1 MPRPGFEIG
10 GTVVAAGE
18 RRTVELP
25 VSVLSDHTPV
35 TMSVQVI
42 HGKRPGPVLFVS
54 AAVHGDEV
62 IGVEI
67 ARRLLRAPQLD
78 RMAGTLLVVPIVNTF
93 GFLNNSRYM
102 PDRRDLNRVFPGSPT
117 GSLAGRLAH
126 LFMTEIVARADFGID
141 LHSAAI
147 HRTNMPQIR
156 VSASNDETLER
167 AEAFGAPVIVRAK
180 LREGSLRAAARAH
193 GCDIL
198 LYEAGEALRFD
209 EMSARVGSS
218 GILRVMHHMGMIG
231 AKGLPKRRA
240 APIQAASSSWTRAPA
255 GGLLRCFKEVGE
267 GVDPG
272 TLLAIV
278 SDPFGETEHEIAA
291 TASGIILGRAMM
303 PVINEGDA
311 CYHIAAT
318 PIDPLKR
325 MERLAADLE
334 ADPMFDEDEI
344 L

>member
-1 MPRPGFEIG
+1 VTLAP
-10 GTVVAAGE
+10 GE
-18 RRTVELP
+18 RRTVDLP

-35 TMSVQVI
+35 TMSVRVI

-67 ARRLLRAPQLD
+67 ARRLLRAPQLKNI
-78 RMAGTLLVVPIVNTF
+78 AGTLLVVPIVNTF

-117 GSLAGRLAH
+117 GSLAARLAH
-126 LFMTEIVARADFGID
+126 LFMSEIVARADFGID
-141 LHSAAI
+141 LHSAAM

-156 VSASNDETLER
+156 VSASNEATLER
-167 AEAFGAPVIVRAK
+167 AEAFGAPIIIRAR
-180 LREGSLRAAARAH
+180 LREGSLRQAAKAR
-193 GCDIL
+193 GCDML

-209 EMSARVGSS
+209 ELSARVGSS
-218 GILRVMHHMGMIG
+218 GILRVMHQMGMIS

-240 APIQAASSSWTRAPA
+240 SPIQASSSAWVRAPA

-267 GVDPG
+267 GVEAG
-272 TLLAIV
+272 TLLASV
-278 SDPFGETEHEIAA
+278 TDPFGEVEQPI
-291 TASGIILGRAMM
+291 TAPAPGIILGRAMM

-318 PIDPLKR
+318 SIDPLVR
-325 MERLAADLE
+325 MARLAADLE